1 VILFVCIFFCFYI
14 YFVVRLDEHNAAFS
28 VCLDD
33 LYYFRFIN
41 FIFFQVFYI
50 FINDN
55 IRFLFLFSCVV
66 VLIICTISFILCD
79 YFLECFVKSC
89 CGYFDSIF

>member
-1 VILFVCIFFCFYI
+1 MQHSLCVLMIYIISGLLIL
-14 YFVVRLDEHNAAFS
+14 
-28 VCLDD
+28 
-33 LYYFRFIN
+33 
-41 FIFFQVFYI
+41 FFQVFYI

-89 CGYFDSIF
+89 CGYFDFIF